1 MSLTMTMAELYD
13 QYYSVYPNKANLY
26 RGDTEMPNHC
36 HNRVTIYGAGND
48 TDETR
53 AQIAKLKAIF
63 EDENVFGQIIPEP
76 DWANTPL
83 DEQTAGN
90 WLHSKRGEV
99 GELPV
104 KKEDPWLTYRFESTG
119 LSDDRWYDW
128 RLQNWDT
135 KWDCYDVVVTDDD
148 PDQFEVEFNT
158 AWSPPEAICNELRE
172 QYPDLAVSWFY
183 DEPGMEFA
191 GYL

>member
-1 MSLTMTMAELYD
+1 
-13 QYYSVYPNKANLY
+13 
-26 RGDTEMPNHC
+26 MPNHC
-36 HNRVTIYGAGND
+36 HNRVTIYGSGND

-63 EDENVFGQIIPEP
+63 EDENCFGQIIPEP

-83 DEQTAGN
+83 DEKTAGN

-104 KKEDPWLTYRFESTG
+104 KVEHDYGITSRFPSTKRP
-119 LSDDRWYDW
+119 DDRWYDW
-128 RLQNWDT
+128 RVQNWDT
-135 KWDCYDVVVTDDD
+135 KWDCYDVNFVDED

-158 AWSPPEAICNELRE
+158 AWSPPEAICSAIRE
-172 QYPDLAVSWFY
+172 QYPDLAVSWVY
-183 DEPGMEFA
+183 DDPGCEIA